1 MFSHFLSQ
9 SGFGIGSV
17 LPAVHGGSHG
27 EADGG
32 LVGLLDR
39 LLETLSGGGGPE
51 AGSSWNLFGGIEA
64 LGSNVHPLIV
74 HFPIAFLIAFL
85 LLEVIGL
92 AFRNAA
98 VRQVA
103 SGMLYLGAL
112 SAVAAAVAGLIA
124 EESVPHGAAVH
135 EIMEWHERA
144 GLTVASLSVILALW
158 RAFSRA
164 RFSSMAQALHLF
176 VAGLIVVCLVFGADL
191 GGLMVYQYG
200 VGVKG
205 LQQAEAIHHHHH
217 HGDEPDQRASDGGGE
232 HTPLPTP

>member
-1 MFSHFLSQ
+1 MFSQFFIQDGSAV
-9 SGFGIGSV
+9 GSV

-27 EADGG
+27 EAGGG

-39 LLETLSGGGGPE
+39 LLETLAGGGGPE
-51 AGSSWNLFGGIEA
+51 AGSSWNLFGGIGA

-74 HFPIAFLIAFL
+74 HFPIAFLTAFL
-85 LLEVIGL
+85 LLEVSGL
-92 AFRNAA
+92 ALRKPA

-112 SAVAAAVAGLIA
+112 SAVAAAGAGLVA
-124 EESVPHGAAVH
+124 EASVPHGAAVH

-144 GLTVASLSVILALW
+144 GLTVATLSVILALW
-158 RAFSRA
+158 RYLAHA

-176 VAGLIVVCLVFGADL
+176 VAGLIAVCLVFGADL

-205 LQQAEAIHHHHH
+205 LQEAEAVHHHHH
-217 HGDEPDQRASDGGGE
+217 HEEPDDQSASDGHGE
-232 HTPLPTP
+232 HRPPANP